1 MAPRLEEASP
11 RFVKVADAREVPPG
25 SFKAVGLAR
34 KRLIIVNL
42 GEEYRAFDAR
52 CPHQGGPLEEGTLFQ
67 SVLTCPWHHWTF
79 DVSTGENI
87 FPRNVFPSERLSD
100 IRGLKVYPV
109 RLRGHD
115 IQVAL
120 PARGIR

>member
-1 MAPRLEEASP
+1 MAPPLKKASP
-11 RFVKVADAREVPPG
+11 RFVKVADVGEIPPG
-25 SFKAVGLAR
+25 ALRVVGLAR

-87 FPRNVFPSERLSD
+87 FPRNVFPPERLGD

-109 RLRGHD
+109 RLQGRD
-115 IQVAL
+115 IEVVL
-120 PARGIR
+120 PARGV